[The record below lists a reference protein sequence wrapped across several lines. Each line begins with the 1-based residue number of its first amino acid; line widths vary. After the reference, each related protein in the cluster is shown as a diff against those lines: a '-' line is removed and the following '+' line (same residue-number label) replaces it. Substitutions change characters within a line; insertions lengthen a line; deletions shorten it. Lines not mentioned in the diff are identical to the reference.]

1 MSYILGI
8 SAFYHDSAATL
19 IKDGNI
25 IGAVQEERF
34 TRIKNDENFPTN
46 SIEYLLAHAGIKLT
60 NIDFIVFYEKPF
72 LKFNRLIEIYL
83 AFAPSGFLQFLK
95 SMPIWIKQ
103 KLFQKNMIIDKLRE
117 IDTNFDKDSNILF
130 SEHHLSHAA
139 SAFYPSPFKEA
150 IILTLDA
157 VGEWTTTSIAIGN
170 QSRIDMKSE
179 IRYPHSI
186 GLLYSAFTYYCGFK
200 VNEGEYKLMGLAPY
214 GNPKY
219 KDLIYKYLLTQYDDG
234 SFKLNL
240 KYFDFHTG
248 LKMVNNNF
256 CKLFQNPVRKP
267 EEEISQ
273 FYMDIASSIQIVLEE
288 VVIKICKSIKK
299 DYGIENLCLAGG
311 VALNCVANGK
321 IAQEKIFKNIW
332 IQPASG
338 DAGGSLGAAL
348 AVHYNHLNLERKTG
362 LDSKISKDGM
372 KGSYLGPSYS
382 NQEIGLFLKNN
393 CKNFEYIEDEVL
405 LNKVAK
411 LISEKKVVGW
421 FAGRMEFGPRAL
433 GARSIL
439 ADPRGEE
446 MQSIINKKIK
456 FREGFRPFAPI
467 IKEESL
473 NEWFDTDQSNKYML
487 MVSKL
492 KKNKQIHS
500 NENQL
505 KTGFEKLSI
514 KRSDVP
520 AVTHVDFSARAQSI
534 DEKFNPRLYK
544 LINEFEKITNIPM
557 LVNTSFN
564 IRDEPIV
571 LSYEDAYR
579 CFLYTDLDYLVLENY
594 FISKEDQFDKID

>member
-19 IKDGNI
+19 LKNGDI

-46 SIEYLLAHAGIKLT
+46 SIEYLLDHAGIKLA
-60 NIDFIVFYEKPF
+60 NIDYVVFYEKPF
-72 LKFNRLIEIYL
+72 LKFNRLIEVYL
-83 AFAPSGFLQFLK
+83 AFAPNGLLQFLK

-103 KLFQKNMIIDKLRE
+103 KLFQKNIIENKLRE
-117 IDTNFDKDSNILF
+117 IDKDFNTENKILF

-139 SAFYPSPFKEA
+139 SAFYPSPFNRA

-170 QSRIDMKSE
+170 HDKIDMKSE

-214 GNPKY
+214 GSPKY
-219 KDLIYKYLLTQYDDG
+219 RELIYKNLITQYEDG

-256 CKLFQNPVRKP
+256 CKLFKNNARKP
-267 EEEISQ
+267 EDEISQ
-273 FYMDIASSIQIVLEE
+273 FYMDVASSIQLVLEE
-288 VVIKICKSIKK
+288 VVIKICRNIKK
-299 DYGIENLCLAGG
+299 EYDIENLCLAGG

-332 IQPASG
+332 IQPAAG

-348 AVHYNHLNLERKTG
+348 AVHYNYLNQRRESALREEISN
-362 LDSKISKDGM
+362 DSM

-382 NQEIGLFLKNN
+382 NDEIELFLKNN
-393 CKNFEYIEDEVL
+393 CKNYEYMEDPIL
-405 LNKVAK
+405 INKVAK

-439 ADPRGEE
+439 ADPRGVD

-473 NEWFDTDQSNKYML
+473 NEWFDTEQSNKYML

-492 KKNKQIHS
+492 KKDKQIHS
-500 NENQL
+500 NESQL
-505 KTGFEKLSI
+505 NGFDKLAI

-520 AVTHVDFSARAQSI
+520 AITHVDFSARAQSI
-534 DEKFNPRLYK
+534 TEKFNPRLYK
-544 LINEFEKITNIPM
+544 LISEFEKITKIPM

-571 LSYEDAYR
+571 RSYKDAYR
-579 CFLYTDLDYLVLENY
+579 CFLYTDLDFLVLENY
-594 FISKEDQFDKID
+594 IISKEDQFAEVN